1 MPRLTEHCETALK
14 ALDASHLR
22 RTLRVSHALDGAE
35 VEQDGKKTI
44 NFASNDYLG
53 LSHHP
58 SVIAA
63 AQDALAHYGAGAGA
77 SRLITGNHPLYAVLE
92 KKLAA
97 MKNAEAALV
106 FGSGYLTN
114 MGVIPALMGKGDVIF
129 ADKLVHAC
137 IIDAAQLSGARLIRF
152 AHNDMNHL
160 ARLLTEHREDSANAL
175 IVTDHVFSMD
185 GDVAPLAEIA
195 ALAEQHD
202 AWTMVDDAHGLGIV
216 PAAANRIDLWMGT
229 LSKAAG
235 SYGGYVLGNQSV
247 IDFLTTAARS
257 LVFTTGL
264 PPAVCAASLA
274 ALQVMEA
281 EPERGA
287 RALELARRV
296 TAALGLPLAQSAIV
310 PVMLETPER
319 ALAAAEQLK
328 ARGILAVA
336 IRPPTV
342 PVGTARLRLAFGC
355 NHTDAQVNQLIAALR
370 EVL

>member
-1 MPRLTEHCETALK
+1 
-14 ALDASHLR
+14 
-22 RTLRVSHALDGAE
+22 
-35 VEQDGKKTI
+35 
-44 NFASNDYLG
+44 
-53 LSHHP
+53 
-58 SVIAA
+58 
-63 AQDALAHYGAGAGA
+63 
-77 SRLITGNHPLYAVLE
+77 
-92 KKLAA
+92 
-97 MKNAEAALV
+97 MKNAEASLV

-185 GDVAPLAEIA
+185 GDVAPLADIA

-202 AWTMVDDAHGLGIV
+202 AWMMVDDAHGLGIV
-216 PAAANRIDLWMGT
+216 PAAAEVVSRIDLWMGT

-235 SYGGYVLGNQSV
+235 SYGGYVLGKQSV
-247 IDFLTTAARS
+247 IDFLTTSARS

-287 RALELARRV
+287 RALALARRV
-296 TAALGLPLAQSAIV
+296 TDALGLPLAQSAIV

-328 ARGILAVA
+328 AHGILVVA

-342 PVGTARLRLAFGC
+342 PLGTARLRLAFSC
-355 NHTDAQVNQLIAALR
+355 NHTDAQVNQLIAALK
-370 EVL
+370 ELV